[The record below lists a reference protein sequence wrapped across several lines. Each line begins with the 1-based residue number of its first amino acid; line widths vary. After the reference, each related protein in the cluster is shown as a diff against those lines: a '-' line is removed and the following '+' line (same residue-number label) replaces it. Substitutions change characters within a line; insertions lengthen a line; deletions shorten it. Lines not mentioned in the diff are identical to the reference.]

1 MAINT
6 DELMNDDAP
15 QSGGKGSGGA
25 ASVAG
30 HELAVAIAGQMQ
42 SDALALASLAEQY
55 SSTKERLADQIAPLL
70 EDALSG
76 QGLMGAVMARLANV
90 RPMTINTTIEPID
103 ISGLLPKGPDADLV
117 ERFKAFSA
125 GIQPP
130 ALRLPAAYGGTDE
143 D

>member
-1 MAINT
+1 
-6 DELMNDDAP
+6 MNLSDQLNE
-15 QSGGKGSGGA
+15 QSQSTGTPEGA
-25 ASVAG
+25 APLAAG

-42 SDALALASLAEQY
+42 SDAIALASLAEQY
-55 SSTKERLADQIAPLL
+55 TATKERLADQLAPLFN
-70 EDALSG
+70 EALSG
-76 QGLMGAVMARLANV
+76 QGLMGAVMARLTV
-90 RPMTINTTIEPID
+90 QPMEINTTIEAID
-103 ISGLLPKGPDADLV
+103 IGSLLPKRTDPDLV

>member
-15 QSGGKGSGGA
+15 QSGGKVSGGA

-30 HELAVAIAGQMQ
+30 TELAMAVAGRIQQDTAEMMELAAQCNDTVESVAG
-42 SDALALASLAEQY
+42 SLADYFVQV
-55 SSTKERLADQIAPLL
+55 
-70 EDALSG
+70 LSG
-76 QGLMGAVMARLANV
+76 QTLMGAVMERLSHV
-90 RPMTINTTIEPID
+90 KPMVINTTIEPID
-103 ISGLLPKGPDADLV
+103 ISELLPKRANADLV

>member
-1 MAINT
+1 
-6 DELMNDDAP
+6 MNLSDQLNE
-15 QSGGKGSGGA
+15 QSQATGTPEGA
-25 ASVAG
+25 APLAAG

-103 ISGLLPKGPDADLV
+103 ISGLLPKRPDADLV

>member
-1 MAINT
+1 
-6 DELMNDDAP
+6 MNLSDQLNE
-15 QSGGKGSGGA
+15 QSQSTGTPEGA
-25 ASVAG
+25 APLTAG

-55 SSTKERLADQIAPLL
+55 SSTKERLADQLAPLFN
-70 EDALSG
+70 EALSG
-76 QGLMGAVMARLANV
+76 QGLMGAVMARLTV
-90 RPMTINTTIEPID
+90 QPMEINTTIEAID
-103 ISGLLPKGPDADLV
+103 IGSLLPKRTDPDLV
-117 ERFKAFSA
+117 EKFLAFSA